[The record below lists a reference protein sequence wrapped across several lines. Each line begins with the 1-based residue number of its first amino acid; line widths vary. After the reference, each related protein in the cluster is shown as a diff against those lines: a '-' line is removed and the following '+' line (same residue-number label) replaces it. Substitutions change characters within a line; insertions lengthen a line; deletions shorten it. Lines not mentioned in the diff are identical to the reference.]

1 MGGVQRSAF
10 HVGEGIRFNHS
21 QAERSSDWTG
31 YAKLGR
37 ADAMGIVPDAPSHA
51 VHGRA
56 LRRSPRAGRR
66 TSVEVT
72 RSAESVQSF
81 FLSTVP
87 HHRRW
92 TRSAKVRLDNSQLAH
107 SSVARRRSGR
117 WVWGPVFALP
127 ESHAAPRI
135 FVADSPPCMRS
146 FPNSLFFPLRM
157 KISRTTRKK

>member
-1 MGGVQRSAF
+1 MGGGGGLGILEAAGVQRSAF

-81 FLSTVP
+81 FFPPSLIIGGG
-87 HHRRW
+87 RG
-92 TRSAKVRLDNSQLAH
+92 VRKCD
-107 SSVARRRSGR
+107 
-117 WVWGPVFALP
+117 W
-127 ESHAAPRI
+127 
-135 FVADSPPCMRS
+135 
-146 FPNSLFFPLRM
+146 
-157 KISRTTRKK
+157 TTRN